1 MSGRGEEG
9 AAKGGTTPPRSYL
22 DHRHRGRGRP
32 RKYPLAGLPRMP
44 PSSSSGAEDVVM
56 DSEEFRQEGEEEGRV
71 EDVDDSEVYFP
82 DDVVDEEV
90 VVAAEDTVEDTVE
103 EEDQDTVDPAQM
115 EKIKRIQHQK
125 MQLVTPMAQKR
136 LRGRPPVPRGD
147 TDDFQDDDD
156 DEEMLMLDD
165 KDPQNPGDVNVEEGP
180 DGPPPAPP
188 HLVNKQNSRGR
199 PANPIP
205 PHRRPL
211 PKDLVPPGV
220 LKRGATG
227 ERGGAKRRALL
238 DEAPP
243 LLHPPRGG
251 PMPSAVPEDVPKE
264 DTIIKTEEGVLP
276 APEAVEEVTV
286 PPSEDVAAQKK
297 GGLDLPAEHFPKN
310 AAGHVATR
318 GIHPIAAEKLTT
330 MFEILEEEDVGE
342 VIVGRGDDSE
352 AQQRVLTLQGGSF
365 IEDRIGRADLMEDE
379 ETRMMQ
385 KTSAGATSSEGAT
398 ASYITVQEEDGRNV
412 VYHVADGENAEEYVL
427 EEGPQMKEELMDE
440 EDDDDLPPELIP
452 EGVADDVGDVEMGG
466 DKDQHDGGAMGFE
479 FSMMD
484 DEPIT
489 LHSPNGGPHA
499 VRIVRDEQ
507 GNQVFVDENGLIVE
521 LITDTG
527 AYVDP
532 STIDPQVQLQLQ
544 MGGEESKMMKAG
556 DGEVKGEQ
564 ENVPSSSSDRAANV
578 EFINSC
584 SFLDTNQVCC
594 GLCGEIV
601 DYDKLLTEHLPH
613 AHPEYQSQEMQLE
626 EIPYTSWLKDRLK
639 RESKFLENGF
649 RNYDDPHQH
658 QIGSSAGFG
667 GAPRLYTRNLRQMRK
682 VSQIRVNVNEMS
694 MSQLETALKRKLIE
708 KMGRKVPVSLVDRLH
723 ARCDICQAVV
733 SLNKKFEVIHLVR
746 HFNAWHPA
754 EHRCSQ
760 EWKEVAALPNPGA
773 RHPLS
778 LHDFAVVSTETDQN
792 NLQCIWCGMF
802 MDRAALGM
810 HFSEI
815 HTQQIIVPNCS
826 LCLQE
831 MVMTARF
838 MEKYGKDFG
847 ISLPD
852 EFHLQSSKLGAKYS
866 SEKAMDKAIEKHLKR
881 IAMKGGADQSDGG
894 GGGIDDDDDDQ
905 TISIT
910 NSQQSFGRRNRLK
923 RKFVKPCF
931 RQVCPPNSEF
941 FEPKSACEWRCRLCN
956 RFVYAAVISAGAIK
970 HFKEFHPAEIDKM
983 QYELVKAR
991 LERIGDGSMEFVHP
1005 QLVECLIC
1013 NLTYALHKPFN
1024 ICRAIRHL
1032 RLKHPEVMPETSGKS
1047 ISGAE
1052 IAETVNL
1059 KAPVMTNPSTASTAA
1074 AAKKRPSI
1082 RFGDCITDPIELE
1095 KFRKENWDQQ
1105 FDKVQV
1111 VYGIKKN
1118 DEPAFILLMDN
1129 EQMDEKTAMEM
1140 AEKEQENGEE
1150 VREETQ
1156 RNRFDELVG
1165 EQEGVEEAGQ
1175 EDVDQKT
1182 SIVVQQEGDIVE
1194 EVEEDLYN
1202 RVKEEVIEE
1211 EEEYNPQEEEGHHV
1225 VEETEFMPTYD
1236 ANNPDHVL
1244 IEENDEILA
1253 ENYEM
1258 IQDGEYQEIEEDSRT
1273 VRYLT
1278 EEEIREAQARGEILE
1293 FEEEVFEE
1301 EVDEYQ
1307 Q

>member
-1 MSGRGEEG
+1 MY
-9 AAKGGTTPPRSYL
+9 T
-22 DHRHRGRGRP
+22 
-32 RKYPLAGLPRMP
+32 
-44 PSSSSGAEDVVM
+44 
-56 DSEEFRQEGEEEGRV
+56 
-71 EDVDDSEVYFP
+71 
-82 DDVVDEEV
+82 
-90 VVAAEDTVEDTVE
+90 
-103 EEDQDTVDPAQM
+103 
-115 EKIKRIQHQK
+115 
-125 MQLVTPMAQKR
+125 
-136 LRGRPPVPRGD
+136 
-147 TDDFQDDDD
+147 
-156 DEEMLMLDD
+156 
-165 KDPQNPGDVNVEEGP
+165 N
-180 DGPPPAPP
+180 
-188 HLVNKQNSRGR
+188 
-199 PANPIP
+199 
-205 PHRRPL
+205 
-211 PKDLVPPGV
+211 
-220 LKRGATG
+220 
-227 ERGGAKRRALL
+227 
-238 DEAPP
+238 
-243 LLHPPRGG
+243 
-251 PMPSAVPEDVPKE
+251 
-264 DTIIKTEEGVLP
+264 
-276 APEAVEEVTV
+276 
-286 PPSEDVAAQKK
+286 
-297 GGLDLPAEHFPKN
+297 
-310 AAGHVATR
+310 
-318 GIHPIAAEKLTT
+318 
-330 MFEILEEEDVGE
+330 
-342 VIVGRGDDSE
+342 
-352 AQQRVLTLQGGSF
+352 
-365 IEDRIGRADLMEDE
+365 
-379 ETRMMQ
+379 
-385 KTSAGATSSEGAT
+385 
-398 ASYITVQEEDGRNV
+398 YI
-412 VYHVADGENAEEYVL
+412 
-427 EEGPQMKEELMDE
+427 
-440 EDDDDLPPELIP
+440 
-452 EGVADDVGDVEMGG
+452 
-466 DKDQHDGGAMGFE
+466 
-479 FSMMD
+479 
-484 DEPIT
+484 
-489 LHSPNGGPHA
+489 
-499 VRIVRDEQ
+499 
-507 GNQVFVDENGLIVE
+507 
-521 LITDTG
+521 
-527 AYVDP
+527 
-532 STIDPQVQLQLQ
+532 
-544 MGGEESKMMKAG
+544 
-556 DGEVKGEQ
+556 
-564 ENVPSSSSDRAANV
+564 PSSSSDRAANV

-815 HTQQIIVPNCS
+815 HTQQHFFSGFLTSFRFLAHLEAEIWSFEVLEIIVPNCS

-983 QYELVKAR
+983 QYELVKYVSVQKRANLDYVEPRYSYKLARLFQLFSTKLYTFLSEFQAR

-1074 AAKKRPSI
+1074 AAKKRPNI

-1140 AEKEQENGEE
+1140 AEKEQENGKNLRISESQRLRISE
-1150 VREETQ
+1150 VPESQESQNLRGSEAQNLRISESQNLRISESQNLRISESQNLRISESQNLRISESQNLRISESQNLRISESQNLRISESQNLRISESQNPRISESQNLRISESQNLRISESQNLRISESQNLRISESQNLRISESQNLRIPESQNLRVSESQNIINSESQNLRISDSQNLRISESQNLRISEFQNFRNSEFQNFRNSEFQNFRNSESPEFFEFRIFRCNSTPQTLGNSLWRQHTHNSTDKCDKTVDKYIEQDVVLVVIDLMLQYVQAYRHLLLNVRIQRPERLFVMFWLSHAAEVWIRERENREEQTTMLADQ
-1156 RNRFDELVG
+1156 EWMFYRCLLLSAVEISSFVFVILLFWKLKKDETVHTWRQMISLTMLGYYG
-1165 EQEGVEEAGQ
+1165 EQWMG
-1175 EDVDQKT
+1175 
-1182 SIVVQQEGDIVE
+1182 
-1194 EVEEDLYN
+1194 
-1202 RVKEEVIEE
+1202 
-1211 EEEYNPQEEEGHHV
+1211 
-1225 VEETEFMPTYD
+1225 
-1236 ANNPDHVL
+1236 
-1244 IEENDEILA
+1244 ILK
-1253 ENYEM
+1253 
-1258 IQDGEYQEIEEDSRT
+1258 
-1273 VRYLT
+1273 
-1278 EEEIREAQARGEILE
+1278 
-1293 FEEEVFEE
+1293 F
-1301 EVDEYQ
+1301 
-1307 Q
+1307 